1 MHQWVSAV
9 ALYWDGLFESGIRV
23 PTWDSLSFV
32 INPSLTDERRA
43 MIMMPANG
51 SARAAMSLST
61 ASTLG
66 VALDSPPVSL
76 QWLREALHT
85 AGIEMHAP
93 DVIYHVAAAGLPP
106 ARSGTA
112 VEVRQL
118 ASDDASLFDEFM
130 SQISVD
136 DQDDAYV
143 ELGHWATF
151 GAFVDSE
158 LLAVASIYPW
168 GGAAIADMGVLTMP
182 RARGLGLA
190 SSLVRAMVDHAER
203 CGYEAQYRCQ
213 CDNVASNALAQSL
226 GLVPYGKWEVACAP

>member
-1 MHQWVSAV
+1 MHQRASAV
-9 ALYWDGLFESGIRV
+9 ALYWNGLFESGIRV
-23 PTWDSLSFV
+23 STRDSFSLV

-43 MIMMPANG
+43 MIVMLANG
-51 SARAAMSLST
+51 STRAAISPNT

-66 VALDSPPVSL
+66 VASGSPPVSL

-85 AGIEMHAP
+85 AGVELHAP
-93 DVIYHVAAAGLPP
+93 DVIYHVAATGLPP
-106 ARSGTA
+106 AGSVNA

-136 DQDDAYV
+136 DQNDASV

-151 GAFVDSE
+151 GAFVESQ

-182 RARGLGLA
+182 RARGRGLA
-190 SSLVRAMVDHAER
+190 TSLVRAMVGHAESR
-203 CGYEAQYRCQ
+203 GYGAQYRCQ

-226 GLVPYGKWEVACAP
+226 GLTPYGKWEVAFAP

>member
-1 MHQWVSAV
+1 MHQQASAV
-9 ALYWDGLFESGIRV
+9 AIYWGRLFESGTCV
-23 PTWDSLSFV
+23 PTRDSFSLV

-51 SARAAMSLST
+51 STRAAISPNT

-66 VALDSPPVSL
+66 VASDIPPVSL

-85 AGIEMHAP
+85 AGVELHAP
-93 DVIYHVAAAGLPP
+93 DVIYHVAATGLPP
-106 ARSGTA
+106 ARSGNA

-136 DQDDAYV
+136 DREDASV

-151 GAFVDSE
+151 GAFVESE

-182 RARGLGLA
+182 RARGMGLA
-190 SSLVRAMVDHAER
+190 SSLVRAMVDHAEGG
-203 CGYEAQYRCQ
+203 GYEAQYRCQ
-213 CDNVASNALAQSL
+213 FDNVASTALAQSL
-226 GLVPYGKWEVACAP
+226 GLTPYGKWEVAFAP